1 MFVGLVTLPL
11 VKLTVPHGDA
21 LSPFNGPE
29 FDDMGSLEFT
39 GVYIRYGL
47 ECVFAMET
55 ANAKIS
61 NDGECRASWLY
72 IIGYTAA
79 LFIIQLNL
87 NSIMHHKFTRHAQL
101 IYSIMVPITVLAFYF
116 AQESLKQ
123 DVFPPMDAYQLVG
136 LVIVGLGVFMQNWF
150 KEMPQKASIED
161 DE

>member
-1 MFVGLVTLPL
+1 
-11 VKLTVPHGDA
+11 
-21 LSPFNGPE
+21 
-29 FDDMGSLEFT
+29 
-39 GVYIRYGL
+39 
-47 ECVFAMET
+47 MET
-55 ANAKIS
+55 EDDKN
-61 NDGECRASWLY
+61 NHGECRASWLY

-101 IYSIMVPITVLAFYF
+101 IYALMVPITVLAFYL
-116 AQESLKQ
+116 AQGSLVNQ
-123 DVFPPMDAYQLVG
+123 DDFGEMDGYQLVG